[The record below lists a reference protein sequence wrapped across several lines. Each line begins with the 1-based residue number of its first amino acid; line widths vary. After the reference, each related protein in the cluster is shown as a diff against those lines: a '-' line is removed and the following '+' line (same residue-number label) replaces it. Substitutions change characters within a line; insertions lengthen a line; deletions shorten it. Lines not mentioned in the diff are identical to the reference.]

1 MKKSP
6 VIGISLVLVV
16 AASVFWWFWP
26 DRSVEADRPVEFES
40 ELSPAEGMLL
50 AEQGAEFRGARDKLS
65 DGERPPKRE
74 SVKKG
79 AQRRFSLWRGKI
91 GYVDVPSL
99 VNDLDTYSVVAVL
112 QEHAEL
118 TGADESLE
126 IVTHGVYENELW
138 GYEAQFAQVI
148 EGVETGWVGNILF
161 SADGQVSAISGK
173 LVNAWALSVNSVV
186 VLAPEAETIALEAA
200 DYYAETIP
208 DRPEWSDI
216 PVRLEVLPSAMLYEL
231 DENDALHRVWRV
243 PVSISGPK
251 FDNVEVVVSAE
262 SGRIVRMESVVKEQ
276 ASACSEY
283 PCDEVT
289 IRVCDA
295 NGGMIYSCDDASST
309 TVRPANQSAQQIAA
323 DALNA
328 IRSKSTAHINRKPGQ
343 DCKLI

>member
-16 AASVFWWFWP
+16 AASVSWWFWP

-40 ELSPAEGMLL
+40 ELSPAEGMLP
-50 AEQGAEFRGARDKLS
+50 AEQGAEFRGAREKLT
-65 DGERPPKRE
+65 DVEHPPKRE

-79 AQRRFSLWRGKI
+79 AQRRFSLRRGEI

-126 IVTHGVYENELW
+126 IVTHGVYENERW

-161 SADGQVSAISGK
+161 SADGQVSAIRGK
-173 LVNAWALSVNSVV
+173 LVNTRVLSVNSVV
-186 VLAPEAETIALEAA
+186 ILAPEAEAFALEAA
-200 DYYAETIP
+200 AYYAETIP
-208 DRPEWSDI
+208 DRPEWSDT

-231 DENDALHRVWRV
+231 DENDALHRLWRV

-283 PCDEVT
+283 PCDDVT
-289 IRVCDA
+289 FRVCDA

-328 IRSKSTAHINRKPGQ
+328 IRSNSTAHINR
-343 DCKLI
+343 

>member
-1 MKKSP
+1 MKLIERGYIKEKSP

-16 AASVFWWFWP
+16 AASVSWWFWP

-40 ELSPAEGMLL
+40 ELSPAEGMLP

-79 AQRRFSLWRGKI
+79 AQRHFSLWRGEI

-99 VNDLDTYSVVAVL
+99 MNDLDTYSVVAVL

-173 LVNAWALSVNSVV
+173 LVSARALSVNSVV

-208 DRPEWSDI
+208 DRPEWSDT
-216 PVRLEVLPSAMLYEL
+216 PVRLEVLPAAMLYEL

-328 IRSKSTAHINRKPGQ
+328 IRSKSTAHINR
-343 DCKLI
+343 